1 MEWSPTEYIGL
12 SPSQVSAFLKNQT
25 QHKKKKK
32 QTTIPAAHTPQPG
45 QVPVQCWAPWGSLS
59 LPPSLPPA
67 VPCPRGLAPRG
78 TTWLGDVAAPVPAGP
93 LATEEIKPSRD
104 SECLG
109 NGRWLSYF
117 SLCSR
122 SFFWGL
128 YFILESGWGL
138 YLALQ
143 PEPIYLYTAFFCLF
157 LSKSSQDDRKGWGVS
172 F

>member
-25 QHKKKKK
+25 QHKKKKNK
-32 QTTIPAAHTPQPG
+32 QQFLLHTH
-45 QVPVQCWAPWGSLS
+45 LS
-59 LPPSLPPA
+59 LAKCLCSAGLRGDLSLSLPPA

-93 LATEEIKPSRD
+93 LAAEEIKPSRD